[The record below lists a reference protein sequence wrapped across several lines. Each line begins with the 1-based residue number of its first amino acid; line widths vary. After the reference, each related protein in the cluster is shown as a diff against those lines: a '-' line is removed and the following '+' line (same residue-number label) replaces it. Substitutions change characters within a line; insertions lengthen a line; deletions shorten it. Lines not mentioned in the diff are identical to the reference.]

1 MVRVIIEDKITNAEM
16 QFYENDIGKFYFE
29 IKPVKDYSSFE
40 CITIDKEQKKIIVK
54 ELNNF
59 ING

>member
-29 IKPVKDYSSFE
+29 IKICV
-40 CITIDKEQKKIIVK
+40 
-54 ELNNF
+54 N
-59 ING
+59 